1 MAGPLSGL
9 KIVEMAGLGPA
20 PFAAMMLADH
30 GAEVVRIERAG
41 WTPPIPPDRDILR
54 RNRAEILTLDLK
66 SEAGRAKIT
75 ELAVAA
81 DGLIEGFRPG
91 VMERL
96 GLGPEPLCAANP
108 RLVYGRMTGFGQD
121 GPLAQAA
128 GHDINYIALAGNLH
142 TYGRA
147 GGGPTA

>member
-1 MAGPLSGL
+1 
-9 KIVEMAGLGPA
+9 
-20 PFAAMMLADH
+20 MMLADH

-41 WTPPIPPDRDILR
+41 GAVRIPPDKDILR

-66 SEAGRAKIT
+66 DEG
-75 ELAVAA
+75 EVARVRDLTRTA

-96 GLGPEPLCAANP
+96 GLGPGTLCGDNP
-108 RLVYGRMTGFGQD
+108 RLVYGRMTGFGQN

-128 GHDINYIALAGNLH
+128 GH
-142 TYGRA
+142 
-147 GGGPTA
+147 